1 MILIGLG
8 ANLPTKK
15 FGPPRAALGAALHA
29 IEQKGI
35 QIKQRA
41 PWYKT
46 APVPISDQPWYV
58 NGVAELT
65 TDRSPSEVITI
76 LLELENSF
84 GRVRTARYASRILDL
99 DLLAYKDKVIIGTT
113 TKDLTVPH
121 PRMQGRSFVVLPLRN
136 IAPVWCDPVSGLTI
150 NEIANK
156 LPKDQQ
162 AHKMADAEGVFG
174 TEWMV

>member
-8 ANLPTKK
+8 ANLPTEK

-41 PWYKT
+41 PWYQT

-65 TDRSPSEVITI
+65 TDQSPSEVIAI

-84 GRVRTARYASRILDL
+84 GRVRTARYAPRILDL
-99 DLLAYKDKVIIGTT
+99 DLLAYKDQIIIGTT
-113 TKDLTVPH
+113 PTDLTVPH
-121 PRMQGRSFVVLPLRN
+121 PRMHGRSFVVLPLRN

-150 NEIANK
+150 NEIANQ

-162 AHKMADAEGVFG
+162 LHIMADAEGMFG

>member
-15 FGPPRAALGAALHA
+15 FGSPRAALGAALHA

-84 GRVRTARYASRILDL
+84 GRVRTARYAPRILDL

-136 IAPVWCDPVSGLTI
+136 IAPVWCDPVSGRTI

>member
-8 ANLPTKK
+8 ANLPTEK
-15 FGPPRAALGAALHA
+15 FGSPRAALGAALHA

-41 PWYKT
+41 PWYQT

-65 TDRSPSEVITI
+65 TDQSPSEVIAI

-84 GRVRTARYASRILDL
+84 GRVRTARYAPRILDL
-99 DLLAYKDKVIIGTT
+99 DLLAYKDQIIIGTT
-113 TKDLTVPH
+113 PSDLTVPH

-150 NEIANK
+150 NEIANQ

-162 AHKMADAEGVFG
+162 LHKMADAEGMFG